1 MVNARRNEQGSFSGG
16 DRERIGMRWD
26 VPKWG
31 GVSSC
36 IIVRSSDAAE
46 LGCDLA
52 RRKRVFRAAARSARP
67 IQGCIQQW
75 DGARRRASGTCGD
88 FYADQ

>member
-1 MVNARRNEQGSFSGG
+1 MWA
-16 DRERIGMRWD
+16 
-26 VPKWG
+26 

-52 RRKRVFRAAARSARP
+52 RGKRVFRAAVRSARP

-75 DGARRRASGTCGD
+75 GSARRRASGTCRD
-88 FYADQ
+88 FYTDQREMTIATAAI